1 MRSDRRRLSTG
12 LLAAGI
18 VALLLVPSLVPAAV
32 ESQPAERDILAMNSE
47 MGRFLARRI
56 KPGRGRQL
64 RLQGLLDAI
73 FGADGLDI
81 TYGNSRTRT
90 AIETFEERSG
100 NCLSFTLMFVS
111 MARHLG
117 LNAYFREVDEVTSWD
132 QRGDVLVTEKHMYAE
147 VEADNTV
154 VQVDFLPAG
163 SKIYRST
170 RRVTTR
176 RVYAHFYSNLG
187 VEKLTAG
194 ETEAAIGLLERALD
208 HDPGFSQALVNL
220 GVALRRSGQP
230 ERAEESLRRALEEDP
245 GELAAA
251 SNLAA
256 LYLAQGRR
264 AEAEPLL
271 ERVAGHLR
279 RNPFHHFRLGLKAGR
294 EERWEAA
301 LGHLREA
308 VRRRPEEALFHLEL
322 ARIQVRVG
330 RPAQARSSLDR
341 ALALAEGDEERGRV
355 RSLLSELGPSR

>member
-1 MRSDRRRLSTG
+1 MRRGCRGLSSRLP
-12 LLAAGI
+12 AACV
-18 VALLLVPSLVPAAV
+18 VALLLVVSPSPAADA
-32 ESQPAERDILAMNSE
+32 AEPGEPDILAMSPE

-56 KPGRGRQL
+56 KPGRARQM

-73 FGADGLDI
+73 FGEDGLNI

-90 AIETFEERSG
+90 AIETFDERSG

-147 VEADNTV
+147 VEADNAV

-163 SKIYRST
+163 SKIYRFT
-170 RRVTTR
+170 RRVTTP

-187 VEKLTAG
+187 VESLTAG
-194 ETEAAIGLLERALD
+194 QTDVAIDLFEKALRY
-208 HDPGFSQALVNL
+208 DPGFTQALVNL
-220 GVALRRSGQP
+220 GVAQRRSGQP
-230 ERAEESLRRALEEDP
+230 ERAEESFQRALAEDP
-245 GELAAA
+245 GELSAA
-251 SNLAA
+251 SNLAS
-256 LYLAQGRR
+256 LLLAQGRR

-279 RNPFHHFRLGLKAGR
+279 RNPFHHFRQGLIAGR

-301 LGHLREA
+301 LDHLREA

-322 ARIQVRVG
+322 GRVLVRVG
-330 RPAQARSSLDR
+330 RPEQARASLER
-341 ALALAEGDEERGRV
+341 ALKLAEGSEERARI
-355 RSLLSELGPSR
+355 RSLLSGLEATR